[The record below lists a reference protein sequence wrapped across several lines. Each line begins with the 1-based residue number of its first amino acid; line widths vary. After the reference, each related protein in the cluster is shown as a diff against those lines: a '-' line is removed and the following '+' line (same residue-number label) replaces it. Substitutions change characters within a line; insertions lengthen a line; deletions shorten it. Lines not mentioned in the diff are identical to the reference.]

1 MEAQLQQLNL
11 KESESKQENEKL
23 QKVIQSRSLKSPL
36 PPSYFPPSLPPSIP
50 FSMQFWLSWFFRSGT
65 AWSGCWTVHKLT
77 FKAVVNTSQN
87 WRLRNATIND
97 SAPCECKTSQVH
109 TVFNCFYNVF
119 DAMFFSGFMNCL
131 LTGLQF
137 FLKQGERGRITCTID
152 NCIPGTNATFRS

>member
-1 MEAQLQQLNL
+1 MEAQLQHLNL

-23 QKVIQSRSLKSPL
+23 QKVFHSCSFTLPPPL
-36 PPSYFPPSLPPSIP
+36 PPSYCPSSLLHCS
-50 FSMQFWLSWFFRSGT
+50 FDCCFFFRSGT
-65 AWSGCWTVHKLT
+65 ASSGCWTVHKLT

-119 DAMFFSGFMNCL
+119 DAMFFSGFMNCV

-137 FLKQGERGRITCTID
+137 FLKQGERGPITCTID
-152 NCIPGTNATFRS
+152 HCIPGKTAIFRS